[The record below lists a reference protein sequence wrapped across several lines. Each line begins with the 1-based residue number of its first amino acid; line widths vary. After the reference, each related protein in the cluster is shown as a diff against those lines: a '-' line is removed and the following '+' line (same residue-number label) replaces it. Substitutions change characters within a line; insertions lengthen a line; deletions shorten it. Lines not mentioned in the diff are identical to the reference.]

1 MSITI
6 WSMLLVVA
14 SQVAYHLAQKA
25 IPAGAQPFSVFAFVY
40 VVGAVMCV
48 VAAAATGSP
57 VSVSNLRGVLG
68 WPACLLALSVV
79 GIEIGYLLAYRSGWS
94 LGITFAVA
102 STSTVVL
109 LALIGVALY
118 AEVLSLRHL
127 AGLALA
133 LCGGWLLAGRA

>member
-1 MSITI
+1 VSITI

-25 IPAGAQPFSVFAFVY
+25 VPAGTPPFAVFALVY
-40 VVGAVMCV
+40 LAGAALCFG
-48 VAAAATGSP
+48 AAAVSGTP
-57 VSVSNLRGVLG
+57 VTLSNLRGVLG
-68 WPACLLALSVV
+68 WPAGLLALSVV
-79 GIEIGYLLAYRSGWS
+79 GIEVGYLLAYRSGWS

-102 STSTVVL
+102 STSTVAL

-118 AEVLSLRHL
+118 GEVLSVRHV

-133 LCGGWLLAGRA
+133 LSGGWLLAGHA